1 MDFVGKCVKFS
12 SAGDKAIASFDCSG
26 FLLTGTKNVKQNFLA
41 SLKSKSCVSS
51 GGGGGVF
58 SREHFCL
65 GVFGDGNV
73 CWSEPRSKSNWVGVC
88 RDVVFVLFLRTII
101 SHLVLNYCDE

>member
-51 GGGGGVF
+51 GGGGSLEMETSAGQNHVQNQI
-58 SREHFCL
+58 
-65 GVFGDGNV
+65 G
-73 CWSEPRSKSNWVGVC
+73 
-88 RDVVFVLFLRTII
+88 
-101 SHLVLNYCDE
+101 